1 LSQHAHARTSSLHRP
16 STGAENLT
24 RSAARRRDRFRR
36 RVRTLLLT
44 GGALTAA
51 AGVVLTAVAG
61 NPTLTQAGLVTPH
74 ATQGVTVPEDAAVD
88 FSREPIA
95 PSSPESAPG
104 STPANEESK
113 VSTLSSGKPDVAPAP
128 AEKPGE
134 RDREPEKP
142 AEEPAEPAKPVEEP
156 VEEPLLGPPL
166 TEPSVASPY
175 GNRVN
180 PMGGYGQE
188 LHTGTDY
195 AGACGTPV
203 LASSAGTVTESGWHP
218 YGGGQRIVIDHG
230 GGLKT
235 TYNHLS
241 SLGIPVGGKVERGQT
256 IGAVGTTGNSTG
268 CHLHFEV
275 VVDDLTVDPGGYL

>member
-1 LSQHAHARTSSLHRP
+1 MSQHAHASTSSPHRP
-16 STGAENLT
+16 STGAENRT

-61 NPTLTQAGLVTPH
+61 NPTLTQAGLVTPN

-95 PSSPESAPG
+95 PSSQG
-104 STPANEESK
+104 STQGGTPATEETK
-113 VSTLSSGKPDVAPAP
+113 VSTLSSGKPDVAAAP
-128 AEKPGE
+128 A
-134 RDREPEKP
+134 REPVEK
-142 AEEPAEPAKPVEEP
+142 P

-166 TEPSVASPY
+166 TELSVASPY

-275 VVDDLTVDPGGYL
+275 VVDDLTVDPSGYL

>member
-1 LSQHAHARTSSLHRP
+1 MSQHAHAPTSSPHRP
-16 STGAENLT
+16 STGTENRT

-51 AGVVLTAVAG
+51 AGVALTAVAG
-61 NPTLTQAGLVTPH
+61 NPTLTQAGLVTPN

-95 PSSPESAPG
+95 PSSQGSTQG
-104 STPANEESK
+104 STPANEETK
-113 VSTLSSGKPDVAPAP
+113 VSTLSSGKPDVAAAP
-128 AEKPGE
+128 AREPVE

-142 AEEPAEPAKPVEEP
+142 AEEPAEPAKPVEKP

-166 TEPSVASPY
+166 TELSVASPY

-203 LASSAGTVTESGWHP
+203 LASSGGTVTESGWHP

-275 VVDDLTVDPGGYL
+275 VVDDLTVDPSGYL